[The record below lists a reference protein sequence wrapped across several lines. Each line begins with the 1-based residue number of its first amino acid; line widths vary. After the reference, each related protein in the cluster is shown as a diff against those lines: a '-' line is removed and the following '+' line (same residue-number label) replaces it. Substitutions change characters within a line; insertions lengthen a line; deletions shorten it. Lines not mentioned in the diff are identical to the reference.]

1 MPVTLSPEE
10 TYIDEWKR
18 IAQDEVKRVAF
29 ERKCIEDALT
39 DEKRVILLQEN
50 PSSRSHCRFWD
61 CVPTKLNGE
70 PNIRSAFRFNVKD
83 FSGRY
88 YEPNKFYH
96 VSCMEQIFP
105 YLSAL
110 VERGGLQMEGGV
122 TQSSAFIQDSRG
134 FASLAR
140 IWGTISHVRTAV
152 GDSDFWKYGLAQQPV
167 IIAIIFAR
175 GADHVV
181 VFPLL

>member
-1 MPVTLSPEE
+1 MTSHKMPVTLSPEE

-88 YEPNKFYH
+88 YGK
-96 VSCMEQIFP
+96 S
-105 YLSAL
+105 
-110 VERGGLQMEGGV
+110 
-122 TQSSAFIQDSRG
+122 
-134 FASLAR
+134 
-140 IWGTISHVRTAV
+140 
-152 GDSDFWKYGLAQQPV
+152 
-167 IIAIIFAR
+167 
-175 GADHVV
+175 
-181 VFPLL
+181 